1 MGLIDLIKDIKKG
14 RFFVE
19 TKVKSKNDLYHNVES
34 SDYVAIEYIFKN
46 IIKPSSSDIIVD
58 VGCGTGRV
66 IEWLYNNV
74 EYKKIIGYEVERK
87 TANNVAKRFSEK
99 RDIYV
104 HNKDIFDCFPVD
116 ANIFY
121 LYNPFPEKSVV
132 KFVEF
137 ITKLYVSDI
146 EIVYYNPVYINVF
159 TDNAFYEIK
168 EIEIADGVPWVA
180 IIHKKNTILK

>member
-1 MGLIDLIKDIKKG
+1 MGLIDLIKDIKNG

-19 TKVKSKNDLYHNVES
+19 TKIKSRNDLYHNVES
-34 SDYVAIEYIFKN
+34 SDYVAIEYIFKK
-46 IIKPSSSDIIVD
+46 IVIPASSDIIVD

-74 EYKKIIGYEVERK
+74 QFKKIIGFEVESS
-87 TANNVAKRFSEK
+87 TASNIVKRFKQK
-99 RDIYV
+99 RGISIL
-104 HNKDIFDCFPVD
+104 NKDIFDHFPLD

-121 LYNPFPEKSVV
+121 LYNPFPEKSVG

-137 ITKLYVSDI
+137 IDKSYDSDLTI
-146 EIVYYNPVYINVF
+146 IYYNPVFLNVF
-159 TDNAFYEIK
+159 NNNPFYKAREIK
-168 EIEIADGVPWVA
+168 IADGIPWVA